1 MAEIQ
6 TKPTNSS
13 QRSTRVDLTPMVD
26 LGFLLITFFIF
37 TTALQ
42 KPTVMK
48 MVLPNEDFD
57 TKPNN
62 ISEEKVITVIPKANQ
77 TLAYYFGKEISQ
89 MQETHWGE
97 NGIRQVLLNK
107 KQQLTQQFGNAKDLV
122 VLIKPT
128 EYSTYQNVI
137 DIFDE
142 MYINEIKRYMLL
154 DVTAQELRHVKNN

>member
-6 TKPTNSS
+6 TNTNNSS

-77 TLAYYFGKEISQ
+77 TLAYYFGKEITQ
-89 MQETHWGE
+89 MQETDWGK

-107 KQQLTQQFGNAKDLV
+107 KQQLTQKFGNAKDLV

-154 DVTAQELRHVKNN
+154 DVTKEELSYVKND

>member
-154 DVTAQELRHVKNN
+154 DVTAQELSYVKNN